1 VNPLGTAAM
10 RKSFVN
16 CSRGEAAR
24 INLPADL
31 AALPWPDLDFAG
43 WRDPKAPQRAYLV
56 APRPDGTNLG
66 LVLRTQAGR
75 NRRSLVRNSMCSICL
90 TVHTASGVSLFA
102 APRPGAAGRDGN
114 TVGSYCCSDLKCS
127 LYARGILRPETT
139 IMAEETL
146 TVSERVIRLQNRL
159 EQFLASVTA
168 SGTG

>member
-102 APRPGAAGRDGN
+102 APPPRHCRTRRKHCRQLLLLGPEVLAVCPGHPAA
-114 TVGSYCCSDLKCS
+114 
-127 LYARGILRPETT
+127 
-139 IMAEETL
+139 
-146 TVSERVIRLQNRL
+146 
-159 EQFLASVTA
+159 
-168 SGTG
+168 